1 MIVGIQCNLMLGER
15 LLMLNNSVTFSGK
28 PMGFEELLNQTVKA
42 FVIIIN
48 RRPKGR
54 PRKRESLP

>member
-1 MIVGIQCNLMLGER
+1 
-15 LLMLNNSVTFSGK
+15 
-28 PMGFEELLNQTVKA
+28 MGFEELLNQTVKA

-54 PRKRESLP
+54 PGKRESLP